1 VVEGTNRAEAPV
13 ATYATLGQS
22 LTPIR
27 TLLAYVHTVYAVL
40 LAGFF
45 AFACTLLILP
55 LGLLR
60 RGEREQWASPV
71 ARAFGWLCIHLVLF
85 ARPEVIGSNHLPTR
99 RGYLVVCNHRSW
111 LDVLL
116 LVWATDSIGIS
127 KREIGWIPCLGLG
140 GKIAGAIFF
149 DRRDRDARANVVAEA
164 LSMMS
169 RNANIHLFPEGT
181 RTRSGALAEKVHLRL
196 IAETWKHNIPVV
208 PACVWET
215 ENTLPSG
222 RWLVF
227 GGRKAGLEI
236 ATPPNPRDFSDGQSY
251 AQAVWDCVRA
261 MALRHGAHQEWAA

>member
-1 VVEGTNRAEAPV
+1 MVHSA
-13 ATYATLGQS
+13 QS

-27 TLLAYVHTVYAVL
+27 TLLAYPHTVYAVL
-40 LAGFF
+40 SAGFF
-45 AFACTLLILP
+45 ACVSTLLILP
-55 LGLLR
+55 FGLLR

-85 ARPEVIGSNHLPTR
+85 ARPEVFGTNNLPSR

-127 KREIGWIPCLGLG
+127 KREIGWIPFLGLG

-149 DRRDRDARANVVAEA
+149 DRRDRNARAHVVTEA

-169 RNANIHLFPEGT
+169 RNANIHVFPEGT
-181 RTRSGALAEKVHLRL
+181 RTRNGALAERVHLRL
-196 IAETWKHNIPVV
+196 IIEAWNHNIPVV
-208 PACVWET
+208 PACVWDT
-215 ENTLPSG
+215 EKTLPSG

-236 ATPPNPRDFSDGQSY
+236 ATPPNPRDFPDGATY
-251 AQAVWDCVRA
+251 AHAVWDCVRA
-261 MALRHGAHQEWAA
+261 LAKQHGADQEWAA